1 MPYDVWRGVDAATLE
16 RLLAASPLPSPSPA
30 LATLIA
36 RALATGDPASGPDLA
51 PRIAALQRAG
61 RVAEEVELLDRAVA
75 ANDPGALGRY
85 ALALLA
91 SGREDDACEV
101 RLGGAPG
108 EGGAARPGLL
118 CRGAGATCRER
129 SLRFSSRVTV
139 ARRWGWPPPRSP
151 A

>member
-1 MPYDVWRGVDAATLE
+1 VASPLPYDVWRGVDAAALE

-36 RALATGDPASGPDLA
+36 RALATGDPASGQGLA
-51 PRIAALQRAG
+51 LRIAALQRAG

-101 RLGGAPG
+101 RVDGAPG
-108 EGGAARPGLL
+108 KEALL
-118 CRGAGATCRER
+118 
-129 SLRFSSRVTV
+129 VPV
-139 ARRWGWPPPRSP
+139 Y
-151 A
+151 